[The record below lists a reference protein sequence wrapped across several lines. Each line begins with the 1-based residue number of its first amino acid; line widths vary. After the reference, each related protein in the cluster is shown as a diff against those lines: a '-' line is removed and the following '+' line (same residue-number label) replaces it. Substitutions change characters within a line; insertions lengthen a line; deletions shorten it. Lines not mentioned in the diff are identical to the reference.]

1 MQLGLGLGKRKAK
14 AQEVESQR
22 VWGLMW
28 RYGVL
33 FRAPLGQKLRMELIY
48 EMK

>member
-1 MQLGLGLGKRKAK
+1 
-14 AQEVESQR
+14 
-22 VWGLMW
+22 MW

-48 EMK
+48 EIFYFSYYSFILFY

>member
-1 MQLGLGLGKRKAK
+1 
-14 AQEVESQR
+14 
-22 VWGLMW
+22 MW

-48 EMK
+48 EIFYFSLFYFIS

>member
-1 MQLGLGLGKRKAK
+1 
-14 AQEVESQR
+14 
-22 VWGLMW
+22 MW

-48 EMK
+48 EIFYFILFYFIS